1 MAILV
6 RFCMVTPYGEAAEAT
21 LNEDGPVDA
30 DVCVVG
36 AGFAGLA
43 AARALA
49 AEGRQVAV
57 LEARDRVGGRVW
69 NRTTP
74 GGTMLSVGGTW
85 LGEGQERMFA
95 LCKEVGLETYPQ
107 RHEGRSVLR
116 VGGRTYAYDGL
127 APRMNPVPVL
137 ALGVWLKRLDRLV
150 PSLPLEAPW
159 EAERARR
166 LDARTLGDTIRRLP
180 TQRARDMA
188 EVLMTTLFWAD
199 PAVVSLLGAL
209 VLARGGGSFEYYGDS
224 SRTETDLVD
233 GGVPE
238 LADRLAAELGDGVHL
253 STPVRRI
260 TQGAD
265 RVEVEGDGLA
275 VQARHVI
282 VATPPVL
289 ASRIEFDPVLP
300 TAYGQLLRRLVPGTV
315 IRVLPVYDEPFWWG
329 DGLSGE
335 SAAPRSPVQVSIDQT
350 PRPGAPGVL
359 SCYAFGPSAVEV
371 ARLEPADRREVCLQA
386 LAERFGP
393 EALHPTD
400 YLEVDWSA
408 EPWSLGGMM
417 GTFAPGVLTS
427 YGPALRAPVGRI
439 HWAGSER
446 ATEMHGLMEGAV
458 LSGER
463 AAAEVLAAA

>member
-1 MAILV
+1 M
-6 RFCMVTPYGEAAEAT
+6 
-21 LNEDGPVDA
+21 
-30 DVCVVG
+30 CVVG

-43 AARALA
+43 AARAVA
-49 AEGRQVAV
+49 AAGRQVVV

-69 NRTTP
+69 NRTLD
-74 GGTMLSVGGTW
+74 GGTTLSVGGTW
-85 LGEGQERMFA
+85 LGEGQDRMFA
-95 LCKEVGLETYPQ
+95 LCEEVGLETYPQ
-107 RHEGRSVLR
+107 HHDGASVLR
-116 VGGRTYAYDGL
+116 LGDRTFRYKGL

-137 ALGVWLKRLDRLV
+137 SLGVAMKRLDRLV
-150 PSLPLEAPW
+150 PSLPLDAPW
-159 EAERARR
+159 EAERASR
-166 LDARTLGDTIRRLP
+166 LDARTLGEVIQRIP

-188 EVLMTTLFWAD
+188 EVLMTTLFCAD
-199 PAVVSLLGAL
+199 PAAVSLLGAL

-224 SRTETDLVD
+224 TRTETDLVD

-238 LADRLAAELGDGVHL
+238 LANRLAAALGDAVHL
-253 STPVRRI
+253 SAPVRRI
-260 TQGAD
+260 AQHDGHVDVAAD
-265 RVEVEGDGLA
+265 GVM

-289 ASRIEFDPVLP
+289 SSRIDFEPALP
-300 TAYGQLLRRLVPGTV
+300 AEHAHLLRRLVPGAV
-315 IRVLPVYDEPFWWG
+315 IRVLPVYDEPFWRA

-335 SAAPRSPVQVSIDQT
+335 SASPRSAVQVSIDQT
-350 PRPGAPGVL
+350 PRAGTPGVL
-359 SCYAFGPSAVEV
+359 SAYAFGPSAIDIAKLDPGE
-371 ARLEPADRREVCLQA
+371 RREVCLAA

-393 EALHPTD
+393 QALEPVD

-417 GTFAPGVLTS
+417 GVFAPGVLTS

-439 HWAGSER
+439 HWASAER

-458 LSGER
+458 RSGER